1 MRTKRG
7 MASTRSVALFPLL
20 LVLLTCALP
29 VQAQREPIDRVVAQV
44 DEEYILLSDVLQEM
58 NLVRMQRRLGNL
70 TEAEQQQLFDQVL
83 NDMID
88 DQLLVVAARE
98 KGFEPG
104 DREVQAE
111 VDKRVAAIKQQLGG
125 EDAYREELERQG
137 LNEADVRDMHREQA
151 VKQILAARII
161 ESELRS
167 KVSVTEDQVLDFYES
182 KRDSLPP
189 ELLRSPERLRLAHIL
204 VIPRTETTRKQSA
217 RDKAEAALQR
227 VRGGE
232 DFGEVAKEV
241 SEWPNAPRGG
251 DLGEFSYG
259 DFSLEGFDETV
270 SKLDPGEISDV
281 FETNL
286 GYMIVK
292 LESRN
297 GNKMTARMIVL
308 KTDPGEDGMV
318 EALERAQELKRRIDQ
333 GESFEELAAR
343 FSDDPTTRDNG
354 GELENEWTPS
364 DLLPEFR
371 EAIAGIGVGEVTEVV
386 RSTNGFHIIKVL
398 RRTQPHENN
407 FEDIEAA
414 LRRYLEQQQL
424 ETLFTDYV
432 RGLRDHFYVSIQV

>member
-1 MRTKRG
+1 MRAKIT
-7 MASTRSVALFPLL
+7 STLWLTLL
-20 LVLLTCALP
+20 MTLVVGNLP

-44 DEEYILLSDVLQEM
+44 DEEFILLSDVLQEM
-58 NLVRMQRRLGNL
+58 NLVRMQRRLERM
-70 TEAEQQQLFDQVL
+70 TEAEQQELFDQVL

-104 DREVQAE
+104 DQEVQAE
-111 VDKRVAAIKQQLGG
+111 VDKRMAAIKQQLGG
-125 EDAYREELERQG
+125 EEAYHQELERQG

-151 VKQILAARII
+151 LKQILAARII

-167 KVSVTEDQVLDFYES
+167 KVNVTEDEVLDFYQN

-189 ELLRSPERLRLAHIL
+189 ELLSSPERLRLAHIL
-204 VIPRTETTRKQSA
+204 VIPRTDTTHRQA
-217 RDKAEAALQR
+217 AQEKAEAALQR
-227 VRGGE
+227 IRGGE
-232 DFGEVAKEV
+232 DFAEVAKQV
-241 SEWPNAPRGG
+241 SEWPNASRGG

-259 DFSLEGFDETV
+259 DFNLEGFDETI
-270 SKLDPGEISDV
+270 SKLDPGETSDV

-292 LESRN
+292 LDSRN
-297 GNKMTARMIVL
+297 GNKMTARMIIL

-318 EALERAQELKRRIDQ
+318 EALERAQELKRRIER
-333 GESFEELAAR
+333 GEGFEELAAR

-354 GELENEWTPS
+354 GELENEWAPS

-371 EAIAGIGVGEVTEVV
+371 QALEGVGVGEVTDVV

-407 FEDIEAA
+407 FEDIQAA
-414 LRRYLEQQQL
+414 LRRYLEQREL
-424 ETLFTDYV
+424 ERLFNNYV
-432 RGLRDHFYVSIQV
+432 RDLRQHFYVSINV

>member
-1 MRTKRG
+1 MKRTP
-7 MASTRSVALFPLL
+7 SVLFLL
-20 LVLLTCALP
+20 LASLMMLITDAGP
-29 VQAQREPIDRVVAQV
+29 AQAQREPIDRVVAQV
-44 DEEYILLSDVLQEM
+44 DDEFILLSDVLQEM
-58 NLVRMQRRLGNL
+58 NLVRMQRGLGRMS
-70 TEAEQQQLFDQVL
+70 EAEQQELFDQVL
-83 NDMID
+83 NGMID

-111 VDKRVAAIKQQLGG
+111 VDKRVSAIKQQLGG
-125 EDAYREELERQG
+125 EDAYRQELERQG
-137 LNEADVRDMHREQA
+137 MNEADVRDMHREQA
-151 VKQILAARII
+151 IKQILAARII

-167 KVSVTEDQVLDFYES
+167 KVNVTEDQVLDFYRT
-182 KRDSLPP
+182 KRDSLPA
-189 ELLRSPERLRLAHIL
+189 ELLRSPEKLRLAHIL
-204 VIPRTETTRKQSA
+204 IVPRTEATQKEAAKR
-217 RDKAEAALQR
+217 KAEAALQR
-227 VRGGE
+227 IRDGE
-232 DFGEVAKEV
+232 EFAEVAKDV
-241 SEWPNAPRGG
+241 SEWPNASRGG

-270 SKLDPGEISDV
+270 SKLEPGETSDV

-297 GNKMTARMIVL
+297 GSKMTARMIIL

-318 EALERAQELKRRIDQ
+318 EALERAQELKRRIER
-333 GESFEELAAR
+333 GEGFEELAAR

-354 GELENEWTPS
+354 GELDNEWKPS

-371 EAIAGIGVGEVTEVV
+371 DALEGVGVGEVTDVV

-398 RRTQPHENN
+398 QRTQSHENN

-414 LRRYLEQQQL
+414 LRRYLEQRQL
-424 ETLFTDYV
+424 ESLFNDYV
-432 RGLRDHFYVSIQV
+432 HDLREHFYVSIDV